1 VLCFST
7 CTQAVSVREIQTV
20 KANAARDKPG
30 PGKGIIRGRETEQ
43 ELMIALYHGDPT
55 GQAFTNFSVRIGQ
68 EDHGRR
74 IVTTKPGF

>member
-1 VLCFST
+1 
-7 CTQAVSVREIQTV
+7 
-20 KANAARDKPG
+20 
-30 PGKGIIRGRETEQ
+30 
-43 ELMIALYHGDPT
+43 MIALYHGDPT